1 MDQWVLNEPYWD
13 APMILSGDEAVLY
26 RRYVNDKKQER
37 IKSSAYWWLNNF
49 YVNIILRLGSL
60 LALLFYVLG
69 GGDEIG
75 WIVGLL
81 VLFLVSCGSCFI
93 CCQREADAEKAI
105 SNVENS
111 RDFQDLQQ
119 RIDAYDQQQMEKNVP
134 TQEPMSYSR
143 VKRDNFKL
151 TRY

>member
-26 RRYVNDKKQER
+26 RRYINDLKQR
-37 IKSSAYWWLNNF
+37 KISASAYWW
-49 YVNIILRLGSL
+49 VNSPWMWLVRVGSV
-60 LALLFYVLG
+60 LALLFYALG
-69 GGDEIG
+69 GGDVIG
-75 WIVGLL
+75 WLVGLA

-93 CCQREADAEKAI
+93 CMQREADADTAI

-111 RDFQDLQQ
+111 REFQDLQK
-119 RIDAYDQQQMEKNVP
+119 RIDAYDQRQMRKNVP
-134 TQEPMSYSR
+134 TQKPMSYSR